1 MGKIKNPSRW
11 MSKGFS
17 IIEVISAIII
27 LSIMAS
33 LSVNVMSD
41 YKLKQNITNARQQ
54 LTNAMTSAMAAAQ
67 RDNVTY
73 VVVYDKDSHK
83 LKACIKGSCGATNDS
98 DAAFSYD
105 LSPYSQPVLFYG
117 ASTNNAIDLDDSKN
131 FIMFTPFGK
140 IQVSDSLKGLRSGEY
155 YRLFLRDK
163 KGKITDSDGINLC
176 VGLEFTHSGSIGS
189 IERGTSEGACN

>member
-17 IIEVISAIII
+17 I
-27 LSIMAS
+27 SIMAS

-105 LSPYSQPVLFYG
+105 LSPYSQPVLFHG
-117 ASTNNAIDLDDSKN
+117 ESTNAIDLDDSKN

-163 KGKITDSDGINLC
+163 KGKITDGINLC

-189 IERGTSEGACN
+189 IERGTSGGACN

>member
-27 LSIMAS
+27 LS

-54 LTNAMTSAMAAAQ
+54 LTNAMTSAMAASQ

-83 LKACIKGSCGATNDS
+83 LKACIKGSCGAANDS

-105 LSPYSQPVLFYG
+105 LSPYSQPELFYG

-163 KGKITDSDGINLC
+163 KGKITDGINLC

-189 IERGTSEGACN
+189 IEKGTSEGACN

>member
-11 MSKGFS
+11 MSNGFS

-73 VVVYDKDSHK
+73 AVVYDKKSHK
-83 LKACIKGSCGATNDS
+83 LKACIKDSCGAANDS
-98 DAAFSYD
+98 AAAFSYD
-105 LSPYSQPVLFYG
+105 LSPYSQPVLFHG
-117 ASTNNAIDLDDSKN
+117 ASTNAIDLDDSKN
-131 FIMFTPFGK
+131 FIIFTPFGK

-155 YRLFLRDK
+155 YRLFLRDE
-163 KGKITDSDGINLC
+163 KGKITKSDGINLC

>member
-1 MGKIKNPSRW
+1 
-11 MSKGFS
+11 
-17 IIEVISAIII
+17 
-27 LSIMAS
+27 MAS

-73 VVVYDKDSHK
+73 AVVYDKKSHK
-83 LKACIKGSCGATNDS
+83 LKACIKGSCGAANDS

-105 LSPYSQPVLFYG
+105 LSPYSQPELFYG

-163 KGKITDSDGINLC
+163 KGKITDGINLC

-189 IERGTSEGACN
+189 IEKGTSEGACN